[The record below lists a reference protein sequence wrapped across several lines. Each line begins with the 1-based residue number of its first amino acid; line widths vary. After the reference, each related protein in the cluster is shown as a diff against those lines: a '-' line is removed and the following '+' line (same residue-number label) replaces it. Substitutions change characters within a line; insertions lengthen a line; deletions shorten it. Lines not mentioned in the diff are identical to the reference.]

1 MGCTY
6 KTMSLLLLIISL
18 IPITEGCNIRLQ
30 DFKYVPEPA
39 DFSGPNTRQCVPCV
53 KSEDGRGQGS
63 IWSDLYGGLA
73 EDPSPRFGFDIGP
86 IITPSPPTPCCPGTT
101 GTTTTTTS
109 APTQAPVTR
118 LQNATGCGEKGSNRI
133 VGGEE
138 AGENEFPWMCA
149 ILNSDDSYYTC
160 GATLLSCNPTIIVSA
175 AHCFE
180 GSNGQPRGKKVSCGA
195 HRMNANGASPMDPN
209 EQRLTITQI
218 INHPQYSSFNF
229 FGDGSNDIAVIKV
242 NGNFGCS
249 AGKIWPACLPDKSR
263 LTYEG
268 WAKTTATGWGT
279 LSSGGA
285 LPEKLQKVRLAP
297 VSDQVCEAALGAG
310 RINDDVMICAG
321 PKEGGR
327 DTCQGDS
334 GGPLVTRDS
343 RPGFSLIGVVSFGDG
358 CAQPDSYGVYTE
370 VSYFLDWIAQQYG
383 LDTVA

>member
-1 MGCTY
+1 MITLLIS
-6 KTMSLLLLIISL
+6 SLLTLTS
-18 IPITEGCNIRLQ
+18 GCNIRLQ
-30 DFKYVPEPA
+30 DFKYVPQAA
-39 DFSGPNTRQCVPCV
+39 DFSQNTRQCVQC
-53 KSEDGRGQGS
+53 KRSEEARGRDS
-63 IWSDLYGGLA
+63 IWSEMYQDYEGLA
-73 EDPSPRFGFDIGP
+73 PSPRFGFQVGP
-86 IITPSPPTPCCPGTT
+86 IVTQAPPCCAP
-101 GTTTTTTS
+101 TTTP
-109 APTQAPVTR
+109 APTQPPVTR

-138 AGENEFPWMCA
+138 SGENEFPWMCA
-149 ILNSDDSYYTC
+149 IMNSDDSFYTC
-160 GATLLSCNPTIIVSA
+160 GATLISCNPTIIVSA

-180 GSNGQPRGKKVSCGA
+180 GFNGQPGGKKVSCGA
-195 HRMNANGASPMDPN
+195 HRMNANGASPMDTN

-218 INHPQYSSFNF
+218 INHPDYSAFSVL
-229 FGDGSNDIAVIKV
+229 GDGSNDIAVIKV
-242 NGNFGCS
+242 DGNFGCS

-268 WAKTTATGWGT
+268 WTKTTATGWGS

-321 PKEGGR
+321 PKEGGK

-343 RPGFSLIGVVSFGDG
+343 RPGFSLIGVVSFGYG
-358 CAQPDSYGVYTE
+358 CAQAESYGVYTE

-383 LDTVA
+383 LDTV